1 MFLIINFFF
10 EREEK
15 ILKVNI
21 KGSSNYFK
29 KESIHFYSSQ
39 LLLLTTLNQFE
50 IISLS
55 TRLGSSVAFE
65 IPNLESL
72 VYVLFDSGIAV
83 FIFP

>member
-1 MFLIINFFF
+1 M
-10 EREEK
+10 
-15 ILKVNI
+15 KVNI
-21 KGSSNYFK
+21 KGSSNYFNI
-29 KESIHFYSSQ
+29 ESINFYSSE

-55 TRLGSSVAFE
+55 THLGSSVAFE